1 MSTYAPG
8 PYGPPAAYAP
18 PSNGLGV
25 AAFVC
30 SLIGLFTGGLLSP
43 IGLILGLVALGRP
56 PRGLAIAGV
65 VLGFL
70 GTCGGL
76 ILFLIF
82 GAALL
87 AILGIGVLAFT
98 LANAEKVEVSA
109 DMAQIAAQVLDY
121 REKNDGVLPA
131 TLTILHGLRADAL
144 VDPWGRTYRY
154 ILDDE
159 LDMGFDV
166 ISDGEDGRPETLDD
180 IRLSRLG
187 EVWGLDGNVS
197 VSGGEGGAV
206 QLRVGDK
213 RINIRGGRD
222 GGSITVDVDG
232 QTHRI
237 GGDGQTH
244 AGETGASGDDAN
256 NQ

>member
-8 PYGPPAAYAP
+8 PPIAYTSS
-18 PSNGLGV
+18 SNGLGV

-56 PRGLAIAGV
+56 PRGMAIAGV

-70 GTCGGL
+70 GTCGGFILL
-76 ILFLIF
+76 IVF
-82 GAALL
+82 GAAIL
-87 AILGIGVLAFT
+87 AVLGIGVLAFT

-109 DMAQIAAQVLDY
+109 DMAQIAAHVIRY
-121 REKNDGVLPA
+121 RDENDGVLPA
-131 TLTILHGLRADAL
+131 SLTILHGLRAEAL
-144 VDPWGRTYRY
+144 MDPWGRAYRY
-154 ILDDE
+154 ILTDDT
-159 LDMGFDV
+159 DMGFDV

-187 EVWGLDGNVS
+187 EVWGLNGNVS
-197 VSGGEGGAV
+197 ISDGGDGVV
-206 QLRVGDK
+206 QLRVGNK
-213 RINIRGGRD
+213 RINIRGGKD

-232 QTHRI
+232 ETHQLESRE
-237 GGDGQTH
+237 GG
-244 AGETGASGDDAN
+244 AASGE
-256 NQ
+256 